1 MKTLEEEKEELKEY
15 QCWDKQRRCLEYTIH
30 ERELKEN
37 KRKLEELEKSRAN
50 SGAEQARLCA
60 EAKTAQEMVRAAT
73 KRLKEAKK
81 EVQTAKEERDTLR
94 YIRYIIFEKLC
105 TSNLMIANSKLKMK
119 FAVLNSNNY

>member
-15 QCWDKQRRCLEYTIH
+15 QRWDKQRRCLEYTIH

-37 KRKLEELEKSRAN
+37 KGKLENLETSRAN
-50 SGAEQARLCA
+50 SGAVQAKLGA
-60 EAKTAQEMVRAAT
+60 DAKTAQEMVRAAT

-94 YIRYIIFEKLC
+94 
-105 TSNLMIANSKLKMK
+105 
-119 FAVLNSNNY
+119 